1 MCESVW
7 VGFFFFFFNFF
18 YASLCLCLMVT
29 GEKADGT
36 LRESDDIAGALQLP
50 ALVRGYWIH
59 ILDKQEIKLHEKV
72 LEQVTEKLI

>member
-1 MCESVW
+1 M
-7 VGFFFFFFNFF
+7 GGIFFSFF

-50 ALVRGYWIH
+50 VLVRGYWIH
-59 ILDKQEIKLHEKV
+59 ILDTQEIKLHDKV
-72 LEQVTEKLI
+72 FEQVTEKLI